1 MYGKQ
6 KRQKKFPGEAKPKKP
21 MYESLIHL
29 WETSLDNDVNDIL
42 GNYTGRPKNDEIP
55 EQDDDDL

>member
-6 KRQKKFPGEAKPKKP
+6 KRQKKFPNEAKPKKA

-42 GNYTGRPKNDEIP
+42 GSYTGRPKDKEKP
-55 EQDDDDL
+55 EQDADDL